1 MRPTN
6 ITIIA
11 HQHFFRLAGAN
22 DDLAAANNGLAAAN
36 DSLVG
41 ANNERRG

>member
-6 ITIIA
+6 IAFITR
-11 HQHFFRLAGAN
+11 QQFFRLAGAN
-22 DDLAAANNGLAAAN
+22 NGLPAANNGLVGAN

>member
-6 ITIIA
+6 IAAIA
-11 HQHFFRLAGAN
+11 HQHYFRLVGAN
-22 DDLAAANNGLAAAN
+22 DDLPAANNGLAAAN